1 MTVLNVL
8 LLITRIVIACNV
20 HKALKE
26 INEVQIAEY
35 TLTENAIEVNGESYT
50 VVFGRNSVQIKNSY
64 KIKDLADRL
73 AMLSVIRNQL
83 QVQGLSS
90 RSITSMEGEWL
101 LHNMVYCLGERKSS
115 PDVDL
120 DYECDPRWYVAIL
133 SEMLGKTGL

>member
-64 KIKDLADRL
+64 KIKDRADRMAVL
-73 AMLSVIRNQL
+73 AVIRNQL

-90 RSITSMEGEWL
+90 RSITSMEGEWV
-101 LHNMVYCLGERKSS
+101 LHNMAYCLGERKSS

-120 DYECDPRWYVAIL
+120 DYERDPRWYVAIL

>member
-26 INEVQIAEY
+26 INEVQIVEY

-64 KIKDLADRL
+64 KIKDRADRL
-73 AMLSVIRNQL
+73 AVLAVIRNQL

-90 RSITSMEGEWL
+90 RSITSMEGEWV
-101 LHNMVYCLGERKSS
+101 LHNMAYCLGERKSS

-120 DYECDPRWYVAIL
+120 DYERDPRWYVALL

>member
-50 VVFGRNSVQIKNSY
+50 VVFGRNSVQIENSY
-64 KIKDLADRL
+64 KIKDRADRL
-73 AMLSVIRNQL
+73 AVLAVIRNQL

-90 RSITSMEGEWL
+90 RSITSMEGEWV
-101 LHNMVYCLGERKSS
+101 LHNKAYCLGERKSS

-120 DYECDPRWYVAIL
+120 DYERDPRWYVALL

>member
-26 INEVQIAEY
+26 INEVQIAQY
-35 TLTENAIEVNGESYT
+35 ALTENTIEVNGESYKI
-50 VVFGRNSVQIKNSY
+50 VFGNSSVQIQNSY
-64 KIKDLADRL
+64 KIKDRADRL
-73 AMLSVIRNQL
+73 AVLAVIRNEL
-83 QVQGLSS
+83 QVKGLSS
-90 RSITSMEGEWL
+90 RSLTSMEGEWV
-101 LHNMVYCLGERKSS
+101 LHNMAYRLGERKSS

-120 DYECDPRWYVAIL
+120 DYDRDPRWYVAIL

>member
-26 INEVQIAEY
+26 INEVQTAEY
-35 TLTENAIEVNGESYT
+35 TLTENAIEVNGECYT
-50 VVFGRNSVQIKNSY
+50 VVFGRSSVQIKNSY
-64 KIKDLADRL
+64 KIKDRADRL
-73 AMLSVIRNQL
+73 AVLAVIRNQL

-90 RSITSMEGEWL
+90 RSITSMEGEWV
-101 LHNMVYCLGERKSS
+101 LHNMAYRLGERKSS

-120 DYECDPRWYVAIL
+120 DYERDPRWYVAIL

>member
-26 INEVQIAEY
+26 INEVQTAEY
-35 TLTENAIEVNGESYT
+35 TLTENAIEVNGECYT
-50 VVFGRNSVQIKNSY
+50 VVFGRSSVQIKNSY
-64 KIKDLADRL
+64 KIKDRADRL
-73 AMLSVIRNQL
+73 AVLAVIRNQL

-90 RSITSMEGEWL
+90 RSITSMEGEWV
-101 LHNMVYCLGERKSS
+101 LHNMAYRLGERKSS

-120 DYECDPRWYVAIL
+120 DYERDPRWYVALL

>member
-8 LLITRIVIACNV
+8 LFITRIVIACNV

-50 VVFGRNSVQIKNSY
+50 VVFGKNSVQIKNSY
-64 KIKDLADRL
+64 KIKDRADRL
-73 AMLSVIRNQL
+73 AVLAVIRNQL

-90 RSITSMEGEWL
+90 RSITSMEGEWV
-101 LHNMVYCLGERKSS
+101 LHNMAYCLGERKSS

-120 DYECDPRWYVAIL
+120 DYERDPRWYVAIL
-133 SEMLGKTGL
+133 SEMLGKIGL

>member
-35 TLTENAIEVNGESYT
+35 TLTENSIEVTGESYT
-50 VVFGRNSVQIKNSY
+50 IVFGKSSVQIQNSY
-64 KIKDLADRL
+64 KIKDRTDRL
-73 AMLSVIRNQL
+73 AVLAVIRNEL
-83 QVQGLSS
+83 QVKGLSS
-90 RSITSMEGEWL
+90 RSLTSMEGEWV
-101 LHNMVYCLGERKSS
+101 LHNMAYRLGERKSS

-120 DYECDPRWYVAIL
+120 DYDRDPRWYVAIL

>member
-8 LLITRIVIACNV
+8 LLIIRIVIACNV

-26 INEVQIAEY
+26 INQVQLTEY
-35 TLTENAIEVNGESYT
+35 ALTENTIEVNGENYSIVY
-50 VVFGRNSVQIKNSY
+50 GKNSVQIKDSY
-64 KIKDLADRL
+64 KIKDRADRL
-73 AMLSVIRNQL
+73 AVLAVIRNEL

-90 RSITSMEGEWL
+90 RSITSMEGEWV
-101 LHNMVYCLGERKSS
+101 LHNIAYRLGERKSS

-120 DYECDPRWYVAIL
+120 DYDRDPRWYVAIL